1 MTMTLSAS
9 YHIEILKSALEA
21 RQREVVEYQVNI
33 DNFRLAIAKIDAEHG
48 DKPEML
54 EFSDRLKDLL
64 SSSLTE
70 QLKAIIMLEVIE
82 YQLGDN
88 HARQSD

>member
-1 MTMTLSAS
+1 MVLSAS
-9 YHIEILKSALEA
+9 YHIELLKLALEA
-21 RQREVVEYQVNI
+21 RQREVVEYEVNI
-33 DNFRLAIAKIDAEHG
+33 NNFRLAIDKIDAEHS

-82 YQLGDN
+82 QQLGDN
-88 HARQSD
+88 HVRQSD

>member
-1 MTMTLSAS
+1 MTTN
-9 YHIEILKSALEA
+9 YHTEMLKTSLEA
-21 RQREVVEYQVNI
+21 RKREVIEYQVNI
-33 DNFRLAIAKIDAEHG
+33 DNFRLAIAKIQAEHV

-54 EFSDRLKDLL
+54 EFSTHLQQLL

-82 YQLGDN
+82 QQLGG
-88 HARQSD
+88 Q